1 MDKKKLKDDGRSRM
15 NFRLV
20 YSLMAG
26 TAATAADM
34 LYILMVDPVDAAIMQ
49 PQGLFSWSLYMLTE
63 QKWSMAKRVHC
74 DQHVRCC
81 Q

>member
-34 LYILMVDPVDAAIMQ
+34 LCILMVDPVDTAITQ
-49 PQGLFSWSLYMLTE
+49 PQGLFRWSLYMLTE
-63 QKWSMAKRVHC
+63 QKWPTAKWVHC
-74 DQHVRCC
+74 DQHVQCS